1 MTNKDL
7 YEILGVA
14 KGASQ
19 DEIKKA
25 YRKLAHEHH
34 PDKSGGEDAKFKE
47 INSAYQVL
55 GNEQKRQQYDQFGQN
70 FNQAGGNQ
78 SGFGGGMNWDDF
90 ARASGGQQG
99 PFGQGGAGQ
108 QGAEFD
114 MGDIFGD
121 IFGFGK
127 RGGGERSGGAAQGGD
142 IQTEMQIEFKEAAFG
157 SEKLIDLYKHN
168 TCSHCKGNGAEPGS
182 KIDTCKTCNGQG
194 KVERVQQTVLGA
206 FRTAAVCPDCRGEG
220 KKYDKKCKECSGD
233 GRVKESD
240 KIKVKIPAGIA
251 EGETIRLSG
260 KGEVGIKGAAAG
272 DLYITMRVVND
283 PNFNREGDDIIS
295 EVGISI
301 SQAALGDKIKIMTLD
316 GEVVLKIPSGTQS
329 GKVFSLKGKGTHHLR
344 IRGRGDHLVSVKIK
358 TPAKLS
364 RDQKKLF
371 EQLSKFD

>member
-7 YEILGVA
+7 YETLGVA

-25 YRKLAHEHH
+25 YRKLAHKHH
-34 PDKSGGEDAKFKE
+34 PDKSGGDEAKFKE

-55 GNEQKRQQYDQFGQN
+55 GDEKKRQQYDQFGQN
-70 FNQAGGNQ
+70 FNQAGGSQ

-99 PFGQGGAGQ
+99 PFGQSG
-108 QGAEFD
+108 QGAEYD

-127 RGGGERSGGAAQGGD
+127 HGGGARSGAPAQGND
-142 IQTEMQIEFKEAAFG
+142 IQTEMQIEFKDAAFG
-157 SEKLIDLYKHN
+157 AEKVIDLYKYA
-168 TCSHCKGNGAEPGS
+168 TCSHCSGSGAEPGS
-182 KIDTCKTCNGQG
+182 KIETCKTCNGQG

-233 GRVKESD
+233 GRVKESE

-260 KGEVGIKGAAAG
+260 KGEVGIKGAQAG

-283 PNFNREGDDIIS
+283 PNFNREGDDILS
-295 EVGISI
+295 EVDISI
-301 SQAALGDKIKIMTLD
+301 SQAALGDKINILTLD
-316 GEVVLKIPSGTQS
+316 GEVTLKVPSGTQS

-344 IRGRGDHLVSVKIK
+344 TRGRGDHLVTVNIKI
-358 TPAKLS
+358 PVKLS

>member
-1 MTNKDL
+1 MANKDL

-14 KGASQ
+14 KEASQ

-25 YRKLAHEHH
+25 YRKLAHQHH
-34 PDKSGGEDAKFKE
+34 PDKSGGDEAKFKE

-55 GNEQKRQQYDQFGQN
+55 SNEQKRQQYDQFGQN
-70 FNQAGGNQ
+70 FNQAGGGQ
-78 SGFGGGMNWDDF
+78 GGQGGFGGGMNWDDF

-99 PFGQGGAGQ
+99 PFGQGG
-108 QGAEFD
+108 QGAEYD

-127 RGGGERSGGAAQGGD
+127 RGGASSGASAQGGD
-142 IQTEMQIEFKEAAFG
+142 IQAEMQIEFKEAAFG
-157 SEKLIDLYKHN
+157 AEKVIDLYKHA

-182 KIDTCKTCNGQG
+182 KIDTCKNCNGQG

-206 FRTAAVCPDCRGEG
+206 FRTATVCPECRGEG

-233 GRVKESD
+233 GRVKESE

-260 KGEVGIKGAAAG
+260 KGEVGLKGAPAG
-272 DLYITMRVVND
+272 DLYVTMRVVND
-283 PNFNREGDDIIS
+283 PNFNREGDDILS
-295 EVGISI
+295 EVNISI
-301 SQAALGDKIKIMTLD
+301 SQATLGDKINIMTLD
-316 GEVVLKIPSGTQS
+316 GEVTLKVPSGTQS

-344 IRGRGDHLVSVKIK
+344 IRGRGDHLVTVNIQIP
-358 TPAKLS
+358 TKLS

-371 EQLSKFD
+371 EQLSKLD